1 MRIANCPV
9 VAAKFSICI
18 FNFQFSMFS
27 CRLPVSPSPPSPLPL
42 SPSPFLPFSPSLIL
56 KSMRVLVVED
66 EAKMAGFIK
75 RGLEEE
81 GAAVDVS
88 PDGHDGLYRASTGNY
103 DLVILDITL
112 PMIDGLEVCRKLR
125 ERRISTPILL
135 LTARDSVDMKVR
147 GLDSGADDYL
157 TKPFAFAELLARI
170 RALRRRDRAEV
181 DLRLQIGDLVLDPL
195 TRRVTR
201 ANQRITLTSKEFAL
215 LECFM
220 RHPDQVLSR
229 TLLSEMVWDET
240 FDSLTNVIDVYVNY
254 LRNKVDRSFSPKLI
268 HTVRGAGYVLRRPE
282 TSGESTA
289 DTE

>member
-1 MRIANCPV
+1 MRI
-9 VAAKFSICI
+9 
-18 FNFQFSMFS
+18 
-27 CRLPVSPSPPSPLPL
+27 
-42 SPSPFLPFSPSLIL
+42 
-56 KSMRVLVVED
+56 LVIED

-88 PDGHDGLYRASTGNY
+88 PDGQDGLYRALTGNY
-103 DLVILDITL
+103 DLIVLDITL
-112 PMIDGLEVCRKLR
+112 PLVDGLDVCRKLR
-125 ERRISTPILL
+125 DEHLSTPILL
-135 LTARDSVDMKVR
+135 LTARDTVEMKVR

-181 DLRLQIGDLVLDPL
+181 SLRLQIGDLVLDPL

-201 ANQRITLTSKEFAL
+201 SNQPITLTSKEFAL

-229 TLLSEMVWDET
+229 TVLSEKVWDET
-240 FDSLTNVIDVYVNY
+240 FDSFTNVIDVYVNY
-254 LRNKVDRSFSPKLI
+254 LRNKIDRNYEPKLI
-268 HTVRGAGYVLRRPE
+268 HTVRGAGYVMRRPE
-282 TSGESTA
+282 VN
-289 DTE
+289 

>member
-1 MRIANCPV
+1 MRI
-9 VAAKFSICI
+9 
-18 FNFQFSMFS
+18 
-27 CRLPVSPSPPSPLPL
+27 
-42 SPSPFLPFSPSLIL
+42 
-56 KSMRVLVVED
+56 LVVED
-66 EAKMAGFIK
+66 EVKMAGFIK

-88 PDGHDGLYRASTGNY
+88 TDGRDGLFRASTGNY
-103 DLVILDITL
+103 DLIVLDITL
-112 PMIDGLEVCRKLR
+112 PLMDGLDVCRKIR
-125 ERRISTPILL
+125 EDHISTPILL

-170 RALRRRDRAEV
+170 RALRRRDRTEV
-181 DLRLQIGDLVLDPL
+181 NLRLQIGDLVLDPL

-201 ANQRITLTSKEFAL
+201 ANQPITLTSKEFAL

-229 TLLSEMVWDET
+229 TLLSEKVWDET
-240 FDSLTNVIDVYVNY
+240 FDALTNVIDVYVNY
-254 LRNKVDRSFSPKLI
+254 LRNKVDRNFSTKLI

-282 TSGESTA
+282 TIGETVA
-289 DTE
+289 EG